1 MSVPIYVLPLFFT
14 LNHNYFLQKESIMAW
29 LARSARNILNICN
42 ICHLKC
48 SQHTHW
54 IHTNMNAWKIK
65 STYMSSH
72 RHPSDTKR
80 SQPVAFTPV
89 KQNQRLQ
96 NKATTHHKDVWHIVQ
111 TWTAFK
117 RYKSKKCLS
126 PLTERCTSI
135 LSTLIQRNAFSIDHN
150 WTFREPCIMLY

>member
-1 MSVPIYVLPLFFT
+1 MDTKINTLQDQVTYQYLFMYCHYFSHWIIITFYKKKVWWHDWWGVQEIYLTFVT
-14 LNHNYFLQKESIMAW
+14 
-29 LARSARNILNICN
+29 
-42 ICHLKC
+42 CHLNC
-48 SQHTHW
+48 SQHTLW

-126 PLTERCTSI
+126 P
-135 LSTLIQRNAFSIDHN
+135 
-150 WTFREPCIMLY
+150 